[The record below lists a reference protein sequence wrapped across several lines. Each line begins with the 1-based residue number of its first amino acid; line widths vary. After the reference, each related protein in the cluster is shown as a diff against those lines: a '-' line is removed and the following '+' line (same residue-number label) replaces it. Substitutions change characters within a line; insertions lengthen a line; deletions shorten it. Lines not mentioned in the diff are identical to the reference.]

1 MYQASRSGSR
11 NFQNNFEIGPNAVQS
26 RPGRE
31 CARTARSAAM
41 NKADQ
46 MPKTLTDIR
55 SLARSYGPEMVRV
68 LASIARQ
75 KSAPPSARAAAAS
88 SLLDR
93 GYGKAEQSVDQK
105 TDLQI
110 TIRQILDAPT
120 QPKLV
125 TGRVVDSIQPNVS
138 GMPATSA
145 NQKGGS
151 KPKPPSD

>member
-1 MYQASRSGSR
+1 
-11 NFQNNFEIGPNAVQS
+11 
-26 RPGRE
+26 
-31 CARTARSAAM
+31 
-41 NKADQ
+41 

-105 TDLQI
+105 SDLQI
-110 TIRQILDAPT
+110 TIRQILDAPA
-120 QPKLV
+120 PKLV
-125 TGRVVDSIQPNVS
+125 GRVVDHIQHKVD
-138 GMPATSA
+138 GMPANSA
-145 NQKGGS
+145 KQKNS
-151 KPKPPSD
+151 EDPK